1 MLRQPSFPS
10 SCQWLVLVMWG
21 GASGPGWRS
30 WPHGRERTH
39 RLWAVLW
46 EGCGVGGTKRRP
58 YGSTAKTRQMVL
70 AALGV
75 VKVATAEQIRQ
86 LMCPGTAGAQTVRNG
101 CLDLGRDGL
110 VESLGSASRTNAAGN
125 LVSEKLWNL
134 TGPGLEA
141 AAAVLDRPVREMGGT
156 ARGAA
161 RSGAKHAVKVTD
173 TITAFLQT
181 PPEPTRPVPRK
192 AAQPATTALSSAPAG
207 NGTPLPCGCPE
218 RPQGLGRIGS
228 WATEVVLPVSGTL
241 STPGKNSPR
250 ADAVL
255 TAPEDGVPVMFVE
268 VDNGTESPIALSYKA
283 SRYREFFRRTVK
295 PPSPSPD
302 PYARTTEPVPMW
314 ESLYGPLGREGY
326 PPLAVVFTKQVGPTA
341 MNNRINSVMRLTEE
355 HWAGHYQVS
364 GSYGSDERDGY
375 TDYTDAVPILV
386 TTLDRLREHGP
397 LGPVWFVPLRPPHLA
412 DPHRRPGQPRRRARL
427 RPPPTS
433 ARPDPRA
440 AAREGGAS
448 SASASARKRGSDG
461 RRRRPPPKPP
471 GSPTRCAR
479 NATGRW
485 RAAASST
492 TRGKRT
498 RRRPTERT
506 ARAAASSWPSP
517 PAASAG

>member
-1 MLRQPSFPS
+1 M
-10 SCQWLVLVMWG
+10 
-21 GASGPGWRS
+21 
-30 WPHGRERTH
+30 
-39 RLWAVLW
+39 
-46 EGCGVGGTKRRP
+46 GGTKRRP

-192 AAQPATTALSSAPAG
+192 KRQPAATLSDTDVGKDPAAD
-207 NGTPLPCGCPE
+207 PVAVEE
-218 RPQGLGRIGS
+218 RPRGLGEIGS

-255 TAPEDGVPVMFVE
+255 TVPEAGVPVMFVE
-268 VDNGTESPIALSYKA
+268 VDNGTENPVVLSRKA
-283 SRYREFFRRTVK
+283 GRYREFFRRTVK
-295 PPSPSPD
+295 PPTPSANPH
-302 PYARTTEPVPMW
+302 ATGKPVPMW
-314 ESLYGPLGREGY
+314 ETLYGPLGREGY
-326 PPLAVVFTKQVGPTA
+326 PPLAIVFTKQVGVAA
-341 MNNRINSVMRLTEE
+341 MSNRINSVMRLAET
-355 HWAGHYQVS
+355 HWAGRYREFAA
-364 GSYGSDERDGY
+364 SYGSDERDGY
-375 TDYTDAVPILV
+375 TDYSDAVPILV
-386 TTLDRLREHGP
+386 TTLGRLREHGP
-397 LGPVWFVPLRPPHLA
+397 LGRVWFRFGHPTWQTLPDALDNPDDERA
-412 DPHRRPGQPRRRARL
+412 FNRRERRRDQLHKQQRELEEQQRERQRQEQRERWA
-427 RPPPTS
+427 
-433 ARPDPRA
+433 AQEA
-440 AAREGGAS
+440 AAEAAREPDPVCQKCHGPLES
-448 SASASARKRGSDG
+448 SPFEYDPLEEDAPPADG
-461 RRRRPPPKPP
+461 VH
-471 GSPTRCAR
+471 CAGCR
-479 NATGRW
+479 IQLAEPTGRIG
-485 RAAASST
+485 RVI
-492 TRGKRT
+492 
-498 RRRPTERT
+498 RRLVNGDERYP
-506 ARAAASSWPSP
+506 RR
-517 PAASAG
+517 